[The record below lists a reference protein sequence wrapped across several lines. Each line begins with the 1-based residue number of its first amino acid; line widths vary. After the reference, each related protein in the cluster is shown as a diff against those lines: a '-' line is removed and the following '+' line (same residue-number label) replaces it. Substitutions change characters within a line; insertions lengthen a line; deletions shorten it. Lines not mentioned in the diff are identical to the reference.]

1 MSMRGTVNSIEV
13 LGSQAYTSLLTA
25 GSTVVISKSF
35 IATVNAGGVLTIQYT
50 GNSSA
55 DHLASGGFG
64 LVQPSISLT
73 ITRIQ

>member
-1 MSMRGTVNSIEV
+1 MRGTVNSIEV
-13 LGSQAYTSLLTA
+13 PGSQAYASLLTS
-25 GSTVVISKSF
+25 GSTVVISRSF
-35 IATVNAGGVLTIQYT
+35 IAMVNAGGVLTIQYT
-50 GNSSA
+50 GNSSV